1 MNRIQRQ
8 QYSAKIRLAAK
19 HADAIAKALRSS
31 VDVQAIAEEFFAAHD
46 TAALTTQEARTW
58 AYLHINPKTA
68 ELKKALTNLYAASYV
83 IGSDIALA
91 SIARVSITKAPTMTA
106 MRNAQA
112 IDWNDWKPG
121 NRAAAALI
129 RPKNGLRSIL
139 ESRDVTISGMS
150 RTTIDRIGTQLAYA
164 LQNGLSPRSV
174 SPAIAD
180 LLGAPS
186 PQRTAYLVR
195 QGYKEIDVMLRDPE
209 RALMIAQ
216 TEMSRAASIAAREM
230 YQDSGVELVEW
241 LTADPCDE
249 CQENED
255 VSPIPIDGTFPS
267 GDTEPPAHP
276 NCVCSLSPYVVDT
289 RGIGDEAL
297 SYLLDNQGEQ

>member
-1 MNRIQRQ
+1 MNRLQRQ

-19 HADAIAKALRSS
+19 HADAIHKAIRNS
-31 VDVQAIAEEFFAAHD
+31 VDVKSIAEDFFSHHD
-46 TAALTTQEARTW
+46 MSNLTTQEARTW
-58 AYLHINPKTA
+58 TLLHVKPKTK
-68 ELKKALTNLYAASYV
+68 ELNKALTKLYADSYV
-83 IGSDIALA
+83 LGQDVGLS
-91 SIARVSITKAPTMTA
+91 SILKVTINKAPTLKDIKRVQTT
-106 MRNAQA
+106 
-112 IDWNDWKPG
+112 DWANWKVG
-121 NRAAAALI
+121 NRAAARLLK
-129 RPKNGLRSIL
+129 PPNGLRNL
-139 ESRDVTISGMS
+139 LNSRDVTIQGVSK
-150 RTTIDRIGTQLAYA
+150 TTLDRIGTQLAYA
-164 LQNGLSPRSV
+164 LREGLAPRSIT
-174 SPAIAD
+174 PAIAE

-186 PQRTAYLVR
+186 PERTAYLIQ
-195 QGYKEIDVMLRDPE
+195 QGYKEIDAMLSDPE

-216 TEMSRAASIAAREM
+216 TEMSRAASIASREM

-255 VSPIPIDGTFPS
+255 VSPIGIDDSFPS

-297 SYLLDNQGEQ
+297 SYLLDE